1 MNFSVV
7 ILKQNIK
14 IILIYVIWINIVLL
28 FNTKTENVYK
38 DISNDAEQS
47 FDPWNYTINRPL
59 PTEKNKKL

>member
-1 MNFSVV
+1 MNFSVI

-38 DISNDAEQS
+38 GISSDAEQS
-47 FDPWNYTINRPL
+47 FDP
-59 PTEKNKKL
+59 

>member
-1 MNFSVV
+1 MNFSVI

-47 FDPWNYTINRPL
+47 FDP
-59 PTEKNKKL
+59 

>member
-1 MNFSVV
+1 MNFSVI

-38 DISNDAEQS
+38 DISSDAEQS
-47 FDPWNYTINRPL
+47 FDP
-59 PTEKNKKL
+59 

>member
-1 MNFSVV
+1 MNVSVI

-38 DISNDAEQS
+38 DISSDAEQS